1 VADSPDRDPMSDD
14 APMTD
19 PGPGL
24 DPDRLAWAL
33 GIEDTFIPQLA
44 PGGRVLDEYVL
55 TQHDRFWRDDL
66 RRIADTG
73 CRHLRYGIPWY
84 RVNPA
89 PGVFD
94 WSWTDQVL
102 PYLVQDLGI
111 APILDLVHYGAPLW
125 LDGTFLAPDYP
136 SRVAEYAAAVARRYG
151 SLVRSWTPLNEPILH
166 AHLAGRTGAWPPH
179 RRGERGYAA
188 VAFSLA
194 EGIANT
200 IDAIRAESTG
210 ARIVHVEAVSSYVVA
225 DPSLEDAAVIPR
237 AMPHLVADLV
247 QGRLTTS
254 HVLHPWLLDRGVA
267 ASRIDTL
274 EGSRRVIDVW
284 GVNWYPQFSHY
295 RIEGMPGTTPDA
307 TRVRKV
313 AGTRHDLADL
323 LRDIHRRTGVPVMV
337 TETSVHGRVHQ
348 RLPWVAELE
357 RMADELRSEGLPL
370 VGITWFPAFSLVG
383 WDYRR
388 GTRPAEAYL
397 THFGLWDLRPEPD
410 GTLRRDRTPVADAFE
425 AVVRAA
431 DRRPT

>member
-1 VADSPDRDPMSDD
+1 
-14 APMTD
+14 MTD
-19 PGPGL
+19 PRPLAEPGAF
-24 DPDRLAWAL
+24 AWAL

-94 WSWTDQVL
+94 WSWTDEAL

-136 SRVAEYAAAVARRYG
+136 QRVAEYAAAVARRYG
-151 SLVRSWTPLNEPILH
+151 SLVRSWTPLNEPLLH
-166 AHLAGRTGAWPPH
+166 AHRSGRTGAWPPH

-194 EGIANT
+194 EGIART
-200 IDAIRAESTG
+200 IDAIRAESPD
-210 ARIVHVEAVSSYVVA
+210 ARVVHVEAVSSYVVA
-225 DPSLEDAAVIPR
+225 DASLEEAAIIPR

-247 QGRLTTS
+247 QGRLTDS
-254 HVLHPWLLDRGVA
+254 HVLHGWLLDRGVA
-267 ASRIDTL
+267 SNRIEAL
-274 EGSRRVIDVW
+274 AGSRRVIDVW

-295 RIEGMPGTTPDA
+295 RIEGAPGA
-307 TRVRKV
+307 TRQHKV
-313 AGTRHDLADL
+313 PGTRHDLADL

-348 RLPWVAELE
+348 RLPWVGELE
-357 RMADELRSEGLPL
+357 RLAFELRSEGLPL
-370 VGITWFPAFSLVG
+370 VGITWFPAFSLVS

-388 GTRPAEAYL
+388 GRRPAEAYL

-425 AVVRAA
+425 AVVRAG
-431 DRRPT
+431 DRPPA

>member
-1 VADSPDRDPMSDD
+1 MSDD
-14 APMTD
+14 APMNESELHRA
-19 PGPGL
+19 PGTF
-24 DPDRLAWAL
+24 AWAL

-44 PGGRVLDEYVL
+44 PGGRVLDEYIL

-94 WSWTDQVL
+94 WSWTDDVL

-125 LDGTFLAPDYP
+125 LDGTFLARDYP
-136 SRVAEYAAAVARRYG
+136 PRVSEYAAAVARRYG

-194 EGIANT
+194 EGIAST
-200 IDAIRAESTG
+200 IDAIRAESPG
-210 ARIVHVEAVSSYVVA
+210 ASIVHVEAVSSYVVA
-225 DPSLEDAAVIPR
+225 DPSLEECATIPR

-247 QGRLTTS
+247 QGRLTAS
-254 HVLHPWLLDRGVA
+254 HTLHRWLLERGVPV
-267 ASRIDTL
+267 SRI
-274 EGSRRVIDVW
+274 EAMERSARVIDVW

-295 RIEGMPGTTPDA
+295 RIDGVPGD
-307 TRVRKV
+307 TRLRKI

-323 LRDIHRRTGVPVMV
+323 LRDVHRRTGVPVMV
-337 TETSVHGRVHQ
+337 TETSVHGRVH
-348 RLPWVAELE
+348 RRVPWLAELE
-357 RMADELRSEGLPL
+357 RMAVDLLGEGLPL
-370 VGITWFPAFSLVG
+370 AGITWFPAFSLLS

-388 GTRPAEAYL
+388 GRRPPEAYL

-410 GTLRRDRTPVADAFE
+410 GRLRRDRTPVADAFE
-425 AVVRAA
+425 AAVRRAN
-431 DRRPT
+431 RPPG

>member
-1 VADSPDRDPMSDD
+1 MNDSGVQR
-14 APMTD
+14 APGTF
-19 PGPGL
+19 
-24 DPDRLAWAL
+24 AWAL

-94 WSWTDQVL
+94 WSWTDEVL
-102 PYLVQDLGI
+102 PYLVNDLGI

-125 LDGTFLAPDYP
+125 LEGTFLAPDYP
-136 SRVAEYAAAVARRYG
+136 SRVGEYAAAVARRYG

-188 VAFSLA
+188 VVFSLA
-194 EGIANT
+194 EGIAST
-200 IDAIRAESTG
+200 IDAIRSESPG

-225 DPSLEDAAVIPR
+225 DPSLEEAATIPR

-247 QGRLTTS
+247 QGRLTPS
-254 HVLHPWLLDRGVA
+254 HTLHPWLLERGVPV
-267 ASRIDTL
+267 SRIEAL
-274 EGSRRVIDVW
+274 EGSGRVIDVW

-295 RIEGMPGTTPDA
+295 RIEGAPGD
-307 TRVRKV
+307 TRLRKIP
-313 AGTRHDLADL
+313 GTRHDLADL
-323 LRDIHRRTGVPVMV
+323 LRDVHRRTGVPVMV
-337 TETSVHGRVHQ
+337 TETSVHGRVHR
-348 RLPWVAELE
+348 RLPWLAELE
-357 RMADELRSEGLPL
+357 RMAVDLLGEGLPL
-370 VGITWFPAFSLVG
+370 AGITWFPAFSLLS

-388 GTRPAEAYL
+388 GRRPPEAYL
-397 THFGLWDLRPEPD
+397 THFGLWDLRPEMD
-410 GTLRRDRTPVADAFE
+410 GRLRRDRTPVADAFE
-425 AVVRAA
+425 AAVRRA
-431 DRRPT
+431 DHPPG

>member
-1 VADSPDRDPMSDD
+1 
-14 APMTD
+14 MTD
-19 PGPGL
+19 PGLELAADGF
-24 DPDRLAWAL
+24 AWAL

-102 PYLVQDLGI
+102 PYLVQDLGV

-125 LDGTFLAPDYP
+125 LDRTFLAPDYP
-136 SRVAEYAAAVARRYG
+136 ARVAEYAAAVARRYG
-151 SLVRSWTPLNEPILH
+151 TLVRSWTPLNEPILH

-188 VAFSLA
+188 VAVSLA
-194 EGIANT
+194 EGIACT
-200 IDAIRAESTG
+200 IDAIRAEAPE

-225 DPSLEDAAVIPR
+225 DPSLEEAAVIPR

-247 QGRLTTS
+247 QGRLTAS
-254 HVLHPWLLDRGVA
+254 HVLYPWLLDRGIPA
-267 ASRIDTL
+267 GRIEAL
-274 EGSRRVIDVW
+274 AGSGRVIDVW

-295 RIEGMPGTTPDA
+295 RIEGAPAAPGV
-307 TRVRKV
+307 TRMRKV
-313 AGTRHDLADL
+313 PGTRHDLAEV
-323 LRDIHRRTGVPVMV
+323 LRDVHRRSGVPVMV

-348 RLPWVAELE
+348 RLPWIAELE
-357 RMADELRSEGLPL
+357 RLASELRTEGLPL
-370 VGITWFPAFSLVG
+370 VGITWFPAFSLLS

-388 GTRPAEAYL
+388 GRRPAEAYL
-397 THFGLWDLRPEPD
+397 THFGLWDLRPEAD
-410 GTLRRDRTPVADAFE
+410 GSLRRD
-425 AVVRAA
+425 
-431 DRRPT
+431 